1 MAAAGRYVRRGT
13 VIDSDRDLVSRLQA
27 GDPAAF
33 DAVHAAFHARLFGFL
48 IRLSRDRQVAED
60 LAEETWVRLVARAR
74 RLRDDTQLAPWLF
87 TVARNLYVSYCRSRL
102 IETAHAPALMTLWP
116 AGSTGPSPYEA
127 AAASET
133 ERRLEAALGELPV
146 VYREVLLLVGVE
158 GLRPAEAAVVC
169 GVTPEAL
176 RQRLSRARALL
187 RQRLD
192 GTTGSRQPVLTE
204 VTP

>member
-1 MAAAGRYVRRGT
+1 
-13 VIDSDRDLVSRLQA
+13 VSRLKA

-48 IRLSRDRQVAED
+48 VRLSRDRQIAED
-60 LAEETWVRLVARAR
+60 LVEETWVRLVARAR

-87 TVARNLYVSYCRSRL
+87 TVARNLYLSHCRARL
-102 IETAHAPALMTLWP
+102 IETSHAPALMTLWP
-116 AGSTGPSPYEA
+116 AGSSGPSPYEVTA
-127 AAASET
+127 AGEM
-133 ERRLEAALGELPV
+133 ERRLECALGDLPAT
-146 VYREVLLLVGVE
+146 YREVLLLVGVE
-158 GLRPAEAAVVC
+158 GLRPAEAASVC
-169 GVTPEAL
+169 GITPEAL

-192 GTTGSRQPVLTE
+192 GTRQARQPILSE